1 MDLRDLDGL
10 EAAMT
15 TWIEEWMAEGRAEGQ
30 AGTLV
35 RIARKRF
42 GEAAAT
48 TAAALLES
56 VTSEAALDEI
66 ETCLLTCANGDALIA
81 KIRQI

>member
-1 MDLRDLDGL
+1 
-10 EAAMT
+10 MT
-15 TWIEEWMAEGRAEGQ
+15 TWIEEWKAAGRVEGRAEGRVEGQ

-35 RIARKRF
+35 RMARKRF
-42 GEAAAT
+42 GESAAST
-48 TAAALLES
+48 VAALLES